1 MMVTA
6 NHMCKDKTIPS
17 NNYCKAFLNLLTKF
31 ANFEIHP
38 NAFSTNDTQQE
49 KSTTSS
55 DSVYL
60 GPIFSKQRNT

>member
-1 MMVTA
+1 VASEADKLSHQLMMVTA

-38 NAFSTNDTQQE
+38 NAF
-49 KSTTSS
+49 
-55 DSVYL
+55 
-60 GPIFSKQRNT
+60 